1 MKGAGKSTTIDL
13 IMRFFNANE
22 GFIKFDNEDIKN
34 ISKESIR
41 KQIGIVPQD
50 IILFN
55 DSVKNNISY
64 GIENAS
70 IEEIKIAAKAA
81 NAIEFINELPD
92 GFDTIV
98 GERGTKLS
106 GGQKQ
111 RLSIARAIF
120 RNPKILIMDEATSS
134 LDSEAEKKV
143 KNAID
148 ELVKERTVIVIAHRL
163 STIINADKIL
173 VFENGELVDAGKH
186 DDLIERSKTYKN
198 LYQLQ
203 FKGQSE

>member
-1 MKGAGKSTTIDL
+1 
-13 IMRFFNANE
+13 MRFFNANE

-173 VFENGELVDAGKH
+173 VFENGELVDV
-186 DDLIERSKTYKN
+186 
-198 LYQLQ
+198 
-203 FKGQSE
+203 

>member
-1 MKGAGKSTTIDL
+1 
-13 IMRFFNANE
+13 MRLDQNSFL
-22 GFIKFDNEDIKN
+22 KFDNEDIKN
-34 ISKESIR
+34 VSKESIR

-64 GIENAS
+64 GLENAS
-70 IEEIKIAAKAA
+70 LEDIKRAAEAA

-148 ELVKERTVIVIAHRL
+148 ELVKDRTVIVIAHRL

-173 VFENGELVDAGKH
+173 VFENGEIVDSGKH
-186 DDLIERSKTYKN
+186 DDLINSSKTYKN